1 MSITQCYSN
10 SYKTNYIVIVKD
22 TANDVLVKSF
32 ICNTTLTSLWNELTM
47 FYGSLNIRSQKT
59 GNLEDPVLLAPK
71 DYRAIVLGE
80 VLDSGVIKVFDT
92 DISRGIDDL
101 LAYFDASQWSKSR
114 EQRTE

>member
-1 MSITQCYSN
+1 MSNSQDYSN
-10 SYKTNYIVIVKD
+10 SYKTNYIVIIKD
-22 TANDVLVKSF
+22 TAHDVLVKTF
-32 ICNTTLTSLWNELTM
+32 IASTTLTSLWNELTM
-47 FYGSLNIRSQKT
+47 FYGSTNLRSQKS

-80 VLDSGVIKVFDT
+80 VCDTGVIKVFDS
-92 DISRGIDDL
+92 DISRSIDEL